1 MHGTRPL
8 KASNFRINIVM
19 KRPVTLFVIFGLL
32 GALCL
37 ALAAAGWLVTQLP
50 AQAELT
56 FGPPAPGLG
65 AYQRYSLAARLLLNE
80 TQLLTSHAPQG
91 QPQPFKIEL
100 GESTYSI
107 TNRLE
112 RVGLVSDAGVLR
124 DYLIYSGLD
133 TTIQA
138 GEYTLSP
145 RFSPLEIAQ
154 ALQDATPSEI
164 TFRILPGWRLEEI
177 AAALPTSGLSFS
189 PEAFLEIATRPPVSL
204 PLAQERPSG
213 SSLEGFMFPDSYRL
227 PRDIPIEDFLPIV
240 LDDFQAKVGPDLLQ
254 GWQNQGLSLF
264 QAVALASIVQR
275 EAIVEEEMPM
285 IASVFANRLLAGM
298 RLDSDPTVQYAL
310 GYDDTKDTWWKNPLS
325 LEDLQINSPYNT
337 YQIPGLP
344 PGPIANP
351 SLNALRA
358 VAFPADTP
366 YYYFRAACDGS
377 GRHNFAE
384 TFEQHQ
390 ANACP

>member
-1 MHGTRPL
+1 
-8 KASNFRINIVM
+8 M
-19 KRPVTLFVIFGLL
+19 KRPVTLFIIFGLL
-32 GALCL
+32 VALCL
-37 ALAAAGWLVTQLP
+37 SLAAAGWLFTQLP
-50 AQAELT
+50 AQAEQI
-56 FGPPAPGLG
+56 FGPPASGLST
-65 AYQRYSLAARLLLNE
+65 YQRYTLAARLLLNE
-80 TQLLTSHAPQG
+80 TQLLTAHDLQG
-91 QPQPFKIEL
+91 QPQPFEIEL
-100 GESTYSI
+100 GEATYSI

-112 RVGLVSDAGVLR
+112 RQGLVSDAELLR
-124 DYLIYSGLD
+124 DYLTYSGLD

-145 RFSPLEIAQ
+145 RFSPLEIAHT
-154 ALQDATPSEI
+154 LQDATPSEI

-189 PEAFLEIATRPPVSL
+189 PEAFLEIASDPPVSL

-213 SSLEGFMFPDSYRL
+213 SSLEGFMYPDSYRL
-227 PRDIPIEDFLPIV
+227 PRAITIETFLQTV
-240 LDDFQAKVGPDLLQ
+240 LEDFQAKISPDIMQ

-264 QAVALASIVQR
+264 QAVTLASIVQR
-275 EAIVEEEMPM
+275 EAILEEEMPM
-285 IASVFANRLLAGM
+285 IASVFANRLVAGM
-298 RLDSDPTVQYAL
+298 RLDTDPTVQYAL
-310 GYDDTKDTWWKNPLS
+310 GYDDTKGTWWKNPLS
-325 LEDLQINSPYNT
+325 LDDLQVNSPYNT
-337 YQIPGLP
+337 YLNPGLP

-358 VAFPADTP
+358 VAFPAETP
-366 YYYFRAACDGS
+366 YFYFRAACDGL

>member
-1 MHGTRPL
+1 MRRR
-8 KASNFRINIVM
+8 F
-19 KRPVTLFVIFGLL
+19 TLFIILGLL
-32 GALCL
+32 VALCL
-37 ALAAAGWLVTQLP
+37 SLAAAGWLVAQLP
-50 AQAELT
+50 GQAKQI
-56 FGPPAPGLG
+56 FGPPASGLN
-65 AYQRYSLAARLLLNE
+65 AYQRYTLAAQLLMNE
-80 TQLLTSHAPQG
+80 TQLLTARDPQG
-91 QPQPFKIEL
+91 QPQPFEIEL
-100 GESTYSI
+100 GETTYSI

-112 RVGLVSDAGVLR
+112 REGLVSNAAVLR

-138 GEYTLSP
+138 GEYKLSP
-145 RFSPLEIAQ
+145 RFSPLEIAH

-189 PEAFLEIATRPPVSL
+189 PEAFLEIAGNPPVSL
-204 PLAQERPSG
+204 PLAQERPPG
-213 SSLEGFMFPDSYRL
+213 ASLEGFLFPDSYRL
-227 PRDIPIEDFLPIV
+227 PRAITVEAFLQTVLEDFKARLS
-240 LDDFQAKVGPDLLQ
+240 PDLIQ
-254 GWQNQGLSLF
+254 GWQNQGLSPF
-264 QAVALASIVQR
+264 QAVTLASIVQR
-275 EAIVEEEMPM
+275 EAIAEEEMPM
-285 IASVFANRLLAGM
+285 IASVFTNRLAEGM

-310 GYDDTKDTWWKNPLS
+310 GYDDAKGSWWKNPLS
-325 LEDLQINSPYNT
+325 LDDLQVDSPYNT
-337 YQIPGLP
+337 YQIRGLP

-377 GRHNFAE
+377 GKHNFAE

>member
-1 MHGTRPL
+1 MRRR
-8 KASNFRINIVM
+8 F
-19 KRPVTLFVIFGLL
+19 TLFIILGLL
-32 GALCL
+32 VALCL
-37 ALAAAGWLVTQLP
+37 SLAAAGWLVAKLP
-50 AQAELT
+50 GQAEQI
-56 FGPPAPGLG
+56 FGPPASGLN
-65 AYQRYSLAARLLLNE
+65 AYQRYTLAAQLLMNE
-80 TQLLTSHAPQG
+80 TQLLTARDPQG
-91 QPQPFKIEL
+91 QPQPFEIEL
-100 GESTYSI
+100 GETTYSI

-112 RVGLVSDAGVLR
+112 REGLVSNAAVLR

-138 GEYTLSP
+138 GEYKLSP
-145 RFSPLEIAQ
+145 RFSPLEIAH

-189 PEAFLEIATRPPVSL
+189 PEAFLEIAGNPPVSL
-204 PLAQERPSG
+204 PLAQERPPG
-213 SSLEGFMFPDSYRL
+213 ASLEGFLFPDSYRL
-227 PRDIPIEDFLPIV
+227 PRAITVEAFLQKV
-240 LDDFQAKVGPDLLQ
+240 LEDFQARLSPDLIQ
-254 GWQNQGLSLF
+254 GWQNQGLSPF
-264 QAVALASIVQR
+264 QAVTLASIVQR
-275 EAIVEEEMPM
+275 EAIAEEEMPM
-285 IASVFANRLLAGM
+285 IASVFTNRLVAGM

-310 GYDDTKDTWWKNPLS
+310 GYDDAKGSWWKNPLS
-325 LEDLQINSPYNT
+325 LDDLQVDSPYNT
-337 YQIPGLP
+337 YQIRGLP

-377 GRHNFAE
+377 GKHNFAE